1 MQATSAGA
9 GKRSAGRSRYSVRV
23 HRFGAVPGALGT
35 LRTEELRAWVDELT
49 STAMV
54 VGGAG
59 DWQRLREPAPP
70 LRADEPPSVRA
81 HILVWFFSWG
91 WIVATIL
98 VGGGGAA
105 VFYAPQIQQWYDKQ
119 RRQAR
124 QQQQQQRQ
132 QQEQQQQRDQTNQTQ
147 QQQPQQQPHASQR
160 TPPQDAEGDESDAGP
175 SPASR
180 TPSSGSASTRRYAE
194 SSPGSASAAASAEGL
209 SALSADTLSAVLGRG
224 SYTLIFVTNAG
235 VASRATML
243 ATAAHFAEQS
253 AAGVSDF
260 RGWAIVTLDF
270 AAESSRE
277 SKPPLLRALL
287 ARLRASPVGVLRKG
301 QTLACFSGQ
310 PSVRLVGE
318 WIAKLRMGEVEWAR
332 LSDDG
337 PLSPA
342 MDEEPG

>member
-1 MQATSAGA
+1 LSQLDAGSWHSRQYA
-9 GKRSAGRSRYSVRV
+9 G
-23 HRFGAVPGALGT
+23 
-35 LRTEELRAWVDELT
+35 
-49 STAMV
+49 
-54 VGGAG
+54 
-59 DWQRLREPAPP
+59 
-70 LRADEPPSVRA
+70 EPPCS
-81 HILVWFFSWG
+81 L
-91 WIVATIL
+91 
-98 VGGGGAA
+98 AA
-105 VFYAPQIQQWYDKQ
+105 LARFCLASGYALNIEIKP
-119 RRQAR
+119 
-124 QQQQQQRQ
+124 
-132 QQEQQQQRDQTNQTQ
+132 
-147 QQQPQQQPHASQR
+147 
-160 TPPQDAEGDESDAGP
+160 
-175 SPASR
+175 
-180 TPSSGSASTRRYAE
+180 
-194 SSPGSASAAASAEGL
+194 SPGSERQTGQTVAAQAERLWAQAQTPPLLSSFQPESLAGALQSAPNL
-209 SALSADTLSAVLGRG
+209 PRALLLDTWWDGWLQTATALQCCAIVANHRLLDADTLSAVLGRG